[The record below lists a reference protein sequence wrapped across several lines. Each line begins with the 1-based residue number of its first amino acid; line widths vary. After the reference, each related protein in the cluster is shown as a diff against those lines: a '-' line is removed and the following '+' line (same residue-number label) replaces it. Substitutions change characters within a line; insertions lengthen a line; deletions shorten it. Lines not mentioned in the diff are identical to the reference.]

1 MRKIYT
7 LIFLFFA
14 CHFVLSAQ
22 DSLLIQGV
30 KYKVDT
36 TVSKHD
42 VGLGALFTKFEL
54 PDFPLKVSV
63 LKADLDHPYLK
74 VMSVLSNDSL
84 RGLEQPSKMAL
95 RKTNSEQS
103 VIAGVNGDFFNT
115 SGYDKG
121 LPVNGQVLNGQL
133 AKVPSSSRP
142 VIAFDGSK
150 NPFLDLMTYQGTLNI
165 DQDSYPIDGVNASRG
180 TDDLILFNQ
189 FHGTTTRTNQYGTE
203 VVLSLKE
210 GQWMTNRTL
219 TCVVEDIQSGEGSAG
234 IEPGKIILS
243 GHGSSAQLLNGLMIG
258 ENIQLEINVTINDG
272 ALQPEIE
279 EMLGG
284 DRIILSDGQVQNNDW
299 PQQHP
304 RTAIGFSQDRN
315 SLILA
320 VVDGR
325 SEESAGV
332 STKQL
337 ADLMKLSGSWW
348 ALNLDG
354 GGSSVM
360 IVNDQIM
367 NDPSDGNERSVAN
380 GLFLASTAPGGSPAS
395 FKLNADSL
403 KIPFGKKVSVKA
415 STFDEY
421 GDVID
426 YLTASGVNYQ
436 VIGGI
441 GSIDENGLFSATG
454 QGTGMIVGTWE
465 GQNDT
470 VFVEVEPTLDLVLAL
485 QELTIDHLN
494 TYQLNVY
501 GKGPDDSY
509 YPLDNSLV
517 DFSSSDSNIGEV
529 DANGV
534 FSGKSDG
541 IVTVTAYIEGTELQD
556 QGIIHVEIG
565 RGYELLDD
573 FSDPSSWSVMKSFV
587 DQVDVSR
594 DVFPGTG
601 EEVMRVDY
609 SMTYFGRT
617 GNIILSKAIDVYGM
631 PDSLLIEAA
640 GSAYNNSFILGLD
653 HSQGLCVVPAFQNT
667 WMRPYLAPINTD
679 LIKQEDYPVPFKSL
693 RISLG
698 ADPSYIE
705 GETYQGTIFLKSL
718 KAVYPEKS
726 VPNSIKSPFADKK
739 VCEVYPNPARQYLYL
754 RFGEMVEGRLQMSI
768 TSLSGNVLKNIWLKD
783 FSEGMVF
790 PISLSSIPEG
800 MVILNVKDDMGML
813 LQSEKVLIQ
822 K

>member
-7 LIFLFFA
+7 FIFVFFVIY
-14 CHFVLSAQ
+14 FSVSAQ

-36 TVSKHD
+36 VVSKHD
-42 VGLGALFTKFEL
+42 IGLGALFTKFEL

-63 LKADLDHPYLK
+63 LKADLHQPYLK
-74 VMSVLSNDSL
+74 VMSVLSNDTL

-95 RKTNSEQS
+95 RKSDSERS
-103 VIAGVNGDFFNT
+103 VIAGINGDFFIT
-115 SGYDKG
+115 DGYDKG
-121 LPVNGQVLNGQL
+121 LPVNGQVLEGQL
-133 AKVPSSSRP
+133 AKAPVSNRP
-142 VIAFDGSK
+142 LIAFDSSK
-150 NPFLDLMTYQGTLNI
+150 NPFMDLMTYQGTLTIEQN
-165 DQDSYPIDGVNASRG
+165 SYSIDGVNSIRG
-180 TDDLILFNQ
+180 TDELILFNQ
-189 FHGTTTRTNQYGTE
+189 FHGTITRTNQYGTE

-219 TCVVEDIQSGEGSAG
+219 TCVVEDIQLGVGSAR

-258 ENIQLEINVTINDG
+258 ENVQLEINITLNEG
-272 ALQPEIE
+272 NFQPEIE

-284 DRIILSDGQVQNNDW
+284 DRIILSEGQVQNNDW

-304 RTAIGFSQDRN
+304 RTAIGFSQERN
-315 SLILA
+315 FLILA

-367 NDPSDGNERSVAN
+367 NDPSDGYERSVAN
-380 GLFLASTAPGGSPAS
+380 AFFLASTAPDGLPVS
-395 FKLNADSL
+395 FKLNAERL

-421 GDVID
+421 GDVVD

-441 GSIDENGLFSATG
+441 GSIDENGLFSATNEG
-454 QGTGMIVGTWE
+454 NGMIIGTWE

-470 VFVEVEPTLDLVLAL
+470 VFVEVEPILDLVLAL

-494 TYQLNVY
+494 TYQLAVY
-501 GKGPDDSY
+501 GKGADDSY
-509 YPLDNSLV
+509 YLLDNSLV
-517 DFSSSDSNIGEV
+517 NFSTSDSNIGVV
-529 DANGV
+529 DANGI

-541 IVTVTAYIEGTELQD
+541 TITVTAFIVGTELKD

-565 RGYELLDD
+565 KDYELLDD
-573 FSDPSSWSVMKSFV
+573 FSDPSSWSVSKSFV
-587 DQVDVSR
+587 DQVNVSR
-594 DVFPGTG
+594 DVFPGTND
-601 EEVMRVDY
+601 EVMKVDY
-609 SMTYFGRT
+609 SMTYAGRT
-617 GNIILSKAIDVYGM
+617 GNIILRKFIDIYGM

-640 GSAYNNSFILGLD
+640 GSEYNNSFILGLD
-653 HSQGLCVVPAFQNT
+653 HPQGLCVVPTFQNT
-667 WMRPYLAPINTD
+667 EMRPYLAPINTE
-679 LIKQEDYPVPFKSL
+679 LIQQEDYPLSFKSL

-705 GETYQGTIFLKSL
+705 GENYQGTIFLKAL

-726 VPNSIKSPFADKK
+726 VPNHINSPVADEK
-739 VCEVYPNPARQYLYL
+739 VCEVYPNPARQNFYLC
-754 RFGEMVEGRLQMSI
+754 FGKQVEGRLQISI
-768 TSLSGNVLKNIWLKD
+768 TSVAGDVLKQIWLKNL
-783 FSEGMVF
+783 SEGMVF
-790 PISLSSIPEG
+790 PFSLSSVSKG
-800 MVILNVKDDMGML
+800 MVILNVRDDMGML
-813 LQSEKVLIQ
+813 LQSEKILIQ
-822 K
+822 